1 MWTVDETATN
11 TAVRIPIHEADS
23 KDPDVGKAAAI
34 SAIPE
39 IPSSTA
45 STTSENAVTRARA
58 FNTAERTANPPKIN
72 RRMSGKNWFSDIPN
86 LRA

>member
-11 TAVRIPIHEADS
+11 TAVRIPIREADS
-23 KDPDVGKAAAI
+23 KETDVGKAAAI
-34 SAIPE
+34 SAISE

-58 FNTAERTANPPKIN
+58 FNTAERTANPRKETEE
-72 RRMSGKNWFSDIPN
+72 
-86 LRA
+86 

>member
-45 STTSENAVTRARA
+45 STTSENAVTRVRA
-58 FNTAERTANPPKIN
+58 VNTAERTANPPKIN